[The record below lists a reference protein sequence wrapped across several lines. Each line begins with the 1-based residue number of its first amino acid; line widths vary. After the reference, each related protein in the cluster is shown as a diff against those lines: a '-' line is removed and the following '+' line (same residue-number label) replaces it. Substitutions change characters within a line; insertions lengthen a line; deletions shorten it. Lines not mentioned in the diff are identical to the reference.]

1 MAGKREAAFEAV
13 QKRVDLAANAI
24 NADII
29 AYFGDVNASGASKLC
44 RSIRA
49 WKSRKHV
56 LLMLATYGGDA
67 NSAYRVARQIQK
79 VYGTRKDFKDSDD
92 DPQFWCFL
100 PTSCKSAGTII
111 TLGAD
116 KLIVSDDSELGPI
129 DPQHR
134 KQDEVGERISGL
146 TPAMALNT
154 LHGSAR
160 AAFVEHF
167 SRLRFDPKL
176 LFSTKLAAEM
186 ASGMAIELLKPIFEQ
201 IDPMRLAEM
210 ERSLQIASEYG
221 QRLNV
226 GNLRDGALPKLLSD
240 YPSHSFIID
249 AAEMKSDLFINVEE
263 AAPEL
268 EQVARDFRS
277 IYLSALDKDE
287 PYVFSLSDPPKG
299 DQQQVTNG
307 QGETREAPTT
317 SANGSADA
325 GNSRAPAP
333 AIRRSAAKTAK
344 KDASSA
350 GGG

>member
-13 QKRVDLAANAI
+13 QKRVDVAADAI

-29 AYFGDVNASGASKLC
+29 AYFGDVNATGAARLC
-44 RSIRA
+44 RLIRQ
-49 WKSRKHV
+49 WKHRKHV

-79 VYGTRKDFKDSDD
+79 VYGTKKDYKDDDD

-160 AAFVEHF
+160 AAFIEHF
-167 SRLRFDPKL
+167 NRLRFDPKL
-176 LFSTKLAAEM
+176 LFSTKLAAEI
-186 ASGMAIELLKPIFEQ
+186 ASEMAIELLKPIFEQ
-201 IDPMRLAEM
+201 MDPMRLAEM
-210 ERSLQIASEYG
+210 ERSLKIAAEYG

-226 GNLRDGALPKLLSD
+226 GNLREGALAKLLSD
-240 YPSHSFIID
+240 YPSHGFIID
-249 AAEMKSDLFINVEE
+249 AAEMKSDLFINVED
-263 AAPEL
+263 ATPAL
-268 EQVARDFRS
+268 EQVARDYRS
-277 IYLSALDKDE
+277 VYLNALDKDE
-287 PYVFSLSDPPKG
+287 PYVFSLSDPPSSG
-299 DQQQVTNG
+299 QQQVTNV
-307 QGETREAPTT
+307 QGGTGENPTA

-325 GNSRAPAP
+325 GDSRAPAS
-333 AIRRSAAKTAK
+333 AIRRPSAKAGK
-344 KDASSA
+344 KGASQA
-350 GGG
+350 GNA